1 MSDEP
6 VKIEVDDRELY
17 ELMNRMLA
25 GLQNMEPL
33 MDDVSALMVKESA
46 HQFKSQSGPDG
57 TAWQDLADSTN
68 AQREKK
74 GTWPG
79 YILRRSSGLRNSV
92 QPAYGPDWAQ
102 AGSNLRYSRIHFF
115 GGQAGRGKK
124 TTIPARP
131 YLPVSAEGTLSEK
144 ARDRILNAMIDYVNN
159 MNNVG

>member
-33 MDDVSALMVKESA
+33 MQGVSDMLVTASRDL
-46 HQFKSQSGPDG
+46 FKAEAGPDG
-57 TAWQDLADSTN
+57 TAWQDLADSTK
-68 AQREKK
+68 ARREKK
-74 GTWPG
+74 GKWPG
-79 YILRRSSGLRNSV
+79 KKLQVDGALKAV
-92 QPAYGPDWAQ
+92 QPAYGPNWAQ
-102 AGSNLRYSRIHFF
+102 VGSNLRYSRIHFF

-131 YLPVSAEGTLSEK
+131 YLPISAEGTLSEK
-144 ARDRILNAMIDYVNN
+144 ARDRILNAMIEYVNN
-159 MNNVG
+159 MNYAG